1 MKKKIGYILSFLL
14 CLLLAACGSEQEK
27 EEEKVIQL
35 YYVGN
40 AETKVVMYDY
50 KLQSAEEDVEA
61 QISEIAEALTALPE
75 KLEYKPPLS
84 MGFSL
89 LNYEL
94 AGNRLTLDVSSDYKK
109 MKPTTEVLVRAALV
123 RSFSQI
129 EEISYVSITVEG
141 QSLHD
146 NLGNVVGA
154 MTASQFID
162 NAGNEINTNEEIRL
176 KLYFANETGDGL
188 VPMHRTVAYN
198 TNISVEKLVVEQ
210 LIAGTVASETECYP
224 TIGTEVEL
232 ISVSTKDGVCYV
244 NFGENFLNQ
253 TLGVSPEVTIYSL
266 VNSLTELTNIKKVQI
281 LVNGE
286 TNVMYRELYS
296 FTTLFERNLDL

>member
-1 MKKKIGYILSFLL
+1 MKKGIKWILLFLL
-14 CLLLAACGSEQEK
+14 SLSVVACGEK
-27 EEEKVIQL
+27 QPEEEENVIQL

-40 AETKVVMYDY
+40 AETKVVMQDY
-50 KLQSAEEDVEA
+50 VLQSAGDTAEA
-61 QISEIAEALTALPE
+61 RIMEIAEALAVLPE

-89 LNYEL
+89 LGYEL
-94 AGNRLTLDVSSDYKK
+94 MGNRLTLDVDSEYKK

-129 EEISYVSITVEG
+129 EEISFVSITVEG
-141 QSLHD
+141 EALHD
-146 NLGNVVGA
+146 NLGNVIGA

-162 NAGNEINTNEEIRL
+162 NAGSEINPNEEIRL

-188 VPMHRTVAYN
+188 VTLHRTVAYN

-210 LIAGTVASETECYP
+210 LIAGTGLTETGCYP
-224 TIGTEVEL
+224 SLSPDVEI
-232 ISVSTKDGVCYV
+232 ISVSLKDGVCYV
-244 NFGENFLNQ
+244 NFGENFLSQ
-253 TLGVSPEVTIYSL
+253 PIGVSPEITIFSL
-266 VNSLTELTNIKKVQI
+266 VNSLTELTGVKKVQFLI
-281 LVNGE
+281 NGE
-286 TNVMYRELYS
+286 TNVMYREMYS